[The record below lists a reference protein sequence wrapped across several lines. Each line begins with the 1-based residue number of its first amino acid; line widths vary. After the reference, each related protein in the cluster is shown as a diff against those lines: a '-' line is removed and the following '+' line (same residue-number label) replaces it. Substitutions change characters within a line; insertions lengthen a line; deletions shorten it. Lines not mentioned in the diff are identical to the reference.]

1 MSRREDLLSLLFDCG
16 ENSLPAAAAA
26 QHLGVSTRT
35 VRAYVNFINR
45 EYGDIVESSRAGYRL
60 KTRGNL
66 PRGPLRSR
74 QGPWFRSPSER
85 VAYILRLLTTA
96 ESALSIYDLADQLFV
111 SESTIEAD
119 LTKDRALLAEF

>member
-1 MSRREDLLSLLFDCG
+1 MSRREDLLSLLFDHG
-16 ENSLPAAAAA
+16 ENPLPAAVAA

-66 PRGPLRSR
+66 PRVRCARGRGL
-74 QGPWFRSPSER
+74 GSEAR
-85 VAYILRLLTTA
+85 VNGLPTFCGY
-96 ESALSIYDLADQLFV
+96 
-111 SESTIEAD
+111 
-119 LTKDRALLAEF
+119 